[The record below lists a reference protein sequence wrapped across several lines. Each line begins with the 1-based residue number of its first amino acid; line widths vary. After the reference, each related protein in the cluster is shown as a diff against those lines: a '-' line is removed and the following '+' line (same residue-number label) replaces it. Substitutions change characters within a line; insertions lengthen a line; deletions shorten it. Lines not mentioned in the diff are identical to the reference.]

1 MGEAIFG
8 LVGVIVGGIIT
19 AGSSYLLDRRR
30 EQSDRQRDTHNRAIE
45 VKRAARLIDDEL
57 ARGRASARMCVEKKR
72 LWNPDEQLLTG
83 AWQQYGAVIAPEL
96 SDAAWLAVRVA
107 IIAVYQLNRG
117 RVRDVELG
125 LTGDIS
131 DSLAEEFVPLLRD
144 IEAGCLALAP
154 FTRDTPPASGNATD
168 LNRRQDEA

>member
-8 LVGVIVGGIIT
+8 FVGVIVGGIIT

-30 EQSDRQRDTHNRAIE
+30 ERADRQRDTNNRAIE

-57 ARGRASARMCVEKKR
+57 ARGGASARMCVEKKR

-83 AWQQYGAVIAPEL
+83 AWQQYGAVIVPEL
-96 SDAAWLAVRVA
+96 SDAAWLAVRLA
-107 IIAVYQLNRG
+107 IIAVHQLNS
-117 RVRDVELG
+117 VRVELG
-125 LTGDIS
+125 PTGDIS
-131 DSLAEEFVPLLRD
+131 ESLAEGFVPLLRD
-144 IEAGCLALAP
+144 IETGRLALAP
-154 FTRDTPPASGNATD
+154 FTRDTPPACGDATD